1 MIDLDYA
8 ISQFHLYRKG
18 YPNDSRT
25 QLKTDHMLRVMSNSI
40 DIAEKLQLSSTDVN
54 LAGLIGLL
62 HDIGRFEQVK
72 QFNTFIDKDS
82 IDHAVCSSQQLFDN
96 LLIRNFIKDNQYDY
110 IIQKA
115 IENHSRFEIEDGLSE
130 EALLHSKIIRD
141 ADKIDIY
148 LQVLSSD
155 AKLVFDGPTPN
166 SDDTIS
172 DVVLENFKN
181 GKCIKT
187 QDMKTK
193 LDDYVRK
200 CALIYGFYF
209 PHISLQQVY
218 HNNYISKLKKHFL
231 QSFPIDNPITLD
243 QMTQVENMANEYMSR
258 MVNEN
263 KYNVKK

>member
-8 ISQFHLYRKG
+8 ISQFHLYRND

-40 DIAEKLQLSSTDVN
+40 DIAKKLELSSTDIK

-72 QFNTFIDKDS
+72 QFDTFIDKDS
-82 IDHAVCSSQQLFDN
+82 IDHAIFSSQQLFDN
-96 LLIRNFIKDNQYDY
+96 LLIRNFIKDSKYDY

-115 IENHSRFEIEDGLSE
+115 IENHSRFEIEDGLTE

-155 AKLVFDGPTPN
+155 ARLVFDGPLPDDN
-166 SDDTIS
+166 DTIS
-172 DVVLENFKN
+172 DIVLENFKN

-187 QDMKTK
+187 QDMRNK

-218 HNNYISKLKKHFL
+218 NNNYISKLKDHFL
-231 QSFPIDNPITLD
+231 QSFPIDNPVTLQ
-243 QMTQVENMANEYMSR
+243 QMEEVENIANEYMSG